1 MSYQT
6 FKRTFLSYN
15 VAYTID
21 TLFLVESKTLLDSL
35 DLLLSCLVA
44 TLVATSTLERRI
56 LNLDVELDL
65 RLGT

>member
-6 FKRTFLSYN
+6 FKRIFLSYN

-21 TLFLVESKTLLDSL
+21 TLFLVESKTLLDGL

-44 TLVATSTLERRI
+44 TLVATSTLERLV